1 MRVCRVKV
9 RVEPED
15 EYWKGQVQRLKEIEK
30 TLHTGKRVRVQG
42 TELVF
47 ANLRDMAQAL
57 TPKRLNLLRLIR
69 RYQPSS
75 VRELAQIA
83 GRDLKNVLAD
93 VKALETLGLVDS
105 EGEQKERHRKSLRTD
120 FGRIEVHVEL

>member
-1 MRVCRVKV
+1 V
-9 RVEPED
+9 RVEPENA
-15 EYWKGQVQRLKEIEK
+15 YWKGQVQRLQEIEK

-47 ANLRDMAQAL
+47 ASLADMAKAL
-57 TPKRLNLLRLIR
+57 TPKRLEILRLIR
-69 RYQPSS
+69 RHQPSS

-83 GRDLKNVLAD
+83 DRDLKNVLAD
-93 VKALETLGLVDS
+93 VKALETLGLIES
-105 EGEQKERHRKSLRTD
+105 EGEQKERHRKALRTD